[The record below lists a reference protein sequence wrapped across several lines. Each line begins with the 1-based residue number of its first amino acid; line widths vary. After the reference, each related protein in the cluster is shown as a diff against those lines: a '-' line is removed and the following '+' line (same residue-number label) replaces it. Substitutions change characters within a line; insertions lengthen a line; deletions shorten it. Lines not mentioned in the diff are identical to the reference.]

1 LHFADARAELLTV
14 LEDEDV
20 AHLGLRRLLTV
31 LRRAPLAPP
40 EALMSDLETDAER
53 GLLSALLVEERQWGD
68 TQIIVDETKKRYDI
82 RRRKQRVRQ
91 VSQAIAQAQA
101 IGDPNMSAVE
111 AELQS
116 LQREAE
122 AVRELA
128 RVHQAPTGPSAPR

>member
-1 LHFADARAELLTV
+1 M
-14 LEDEDV
+14 
-20 AHLGLRRLLTV
+20 G
-31 LRRAPLAPP
+31 
-40 EALMSDLETDAER
+40 DLETEAER

-101 IGDPNMSAVE
+101 IGDPTVPAVE
-111 AELQS
+111 AELLS

-128 RVHQAPTGPSAPR
+128 RVHQAPVGPSAPR